1 MHTTVLGGLS
11 CQVQELFVSDNCWQ
25 SPQTTLVLLCWI
37 IRNLC
42 SRSFELILKYVW
54 VDIAQW
60 HGYTVTDICWE
71 KYHQLLTKTVSS
83 LGQTGGRRGGEFEKY
98 FQFRHSSPTVASSD
112 APTALNYKT
121 CWFSNKVRIFNSVE
135 PLIYLVL
142 RVEGRINISTGF
154 VTGDWKPLMMKV
166 CGEGGGV
173 GRCDFRSIRGG
184 A

>member
-25 SPQTTLVLLCWI
+25 SPQTTPVLLCWI

-121 CWFSNKVRIFNSVE
+121 CWFSNKVKIFNSVE
-135 PLIYLVL
+135 PPNIFS
-142 RVEGRINISTGF
+142 VESGGQNQYF
-154 VTGDWKPLMMKV
+154 DWIRHWGLETTDDESLWWGWWSWKV
-166 CGEGGGV
+166 W
-173 GRCDFRSIRGG
+173 F
-184 A
+184 